1 MYCLN
6 CGAQMTEGARFC
18 QKCGADMQAMGAQPT
33 QAMGAQ
39 PTQAMGAQPTQAM
52 GAQPTQAMGQQGAQ
66 GYAPADPTQAM
77 GHGAPYRQTTDA
89 GYENDPYNPYYYG
102 EPMDEREAKRM
113 ANAQVKEAKAAYNDA
128 RRAAGKSNAPKV
140 IGIIVALLVVAGI
153 AAGVTWWLMGN
164 NANGAAAGS
173 SSSSSVASSEAA
185 ASESS
190 EAASTEASAAA
201 SAASS
206 TAEPAA
212 SSAAA
217 SSSSAASGLA
227 SYVGTWKG
235 KFEQQTDYSGHHC
248 YGAEQVELELT
259 ITDVSNSGRVLAEM
273 KALFHSHGKVDQHD
287 VEKSDGDVVLELKGL
302 VSTIDSNGRFE
313 FVADAPD
320 GQGEITVRVETV
332 DKPDGTRTLAATVK
346 SFEPKGTFIDAYSL
360 TKQ

>member
-66 GYAPADPTQAM
+66 GYAQADPTQAM

-89 GYENDPYNPYYYG
+89 GYENDPYNPYYYS

-273 KALFHSHGKVDQHD
+273 KALFHSHGMVDQHD
-287 VEKSDGDVVLELKGL
+287 VEKSEGDVVLELKGL

-332 DKPDGTRTLAATVK
+332 DKPDGTRALAATVK